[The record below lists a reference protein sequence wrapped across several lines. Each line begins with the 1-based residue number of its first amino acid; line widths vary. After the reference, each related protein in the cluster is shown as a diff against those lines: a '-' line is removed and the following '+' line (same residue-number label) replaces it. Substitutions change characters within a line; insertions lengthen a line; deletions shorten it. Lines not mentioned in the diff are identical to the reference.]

1 VIGVGSRAGNDKTRM
16 SVMTLDGRIFFAAA
30 RRRRSMTT
38 CKSLGAALALLAAL
52 AAPAL
57 AQEVIQEPGEYAFYH
72 PNGDLRIGTAPPLNA
87 MASQRM
93 RPRGALAGLR
103 TPAKTRHVAGRA
115 SPARRD

>member
-1 VIGVGSRAGNDKTRM
+1 M
-16 SVMTLDGRIFFAAA
+16 S
-30 RRRRSMTT
+30 T
-38 CKSLGAALALLAAL
+38 CKSLGTALALSAAL

-72 PNGDLRIGTAPPLNA
+72 PNGDLRIGTAPPLSA

-93 RPRGALAGLR
+93 RPRGVLAGLG
-103 TPAKTRHVAGRA
+103 TPAKTRHVACRA